1 MRRKLSAFA
10 LCVTKRL
17 PVSLILVGLFMEIL
31 NDCSEVDEIKF
42 QDDSWCPMRP
52 KKEAVKV
59 SSQPYTKIESSSV
72 LCKPCSL
79 MVANEASKKWTL
91 ST

>member
-1 MRRKLSAFA
+1 M
-10 LCVTKRL
+10 
-17 PVSLILVGLFMEIL
+17 SLTLDGLFMEIL

-52 KKEAVKV
+52 KKEAVEVVKV
-59 SSQPYTKIESSSV
+59 SRQPCTKIESSGV

-79 MVANEASKKWTL
+79 TVANEASKRWTL
-91 ST
+91 LT